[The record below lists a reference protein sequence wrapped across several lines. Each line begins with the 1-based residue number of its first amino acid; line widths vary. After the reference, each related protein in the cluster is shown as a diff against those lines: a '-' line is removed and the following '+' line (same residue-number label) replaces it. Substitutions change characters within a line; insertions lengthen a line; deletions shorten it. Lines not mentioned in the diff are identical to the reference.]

1 MKILSPAG
9 NMESLKMAVINGADE
24 VYLGINDFNAR
35 NNIDG
40 FTVDTLKDAIDY
52 AHIYGVKVHL
62 ALNILFTN
70 EELQKAIDIV
80 CKCINMGIDAFIVQ
94 DLGLISLINRLY
106 PEAEVHLS
114 TQMGI
119 HNLEGI
125 LALSNYKFKRVV
137 LSRETPLEE
146 IKRIRKHTNIEIEY
160 FVQGALCVSFSGN
173 CYMSSYLF
181 NASGNRGRCKQLC
194 RLPFTLKKG
203 QKVLKNGYLLS
214 AKDFNMIKRLD
225 ALKEAGVDAIKIEGR
240 ARRPFYV
247 GATTRQYYNALNGIE
262 TDIDQLK
269 LAFNRTYTE
278 GYFNG
283 NGNIISELQNHVG
296 IKVGKVQKV
305 EFGKRF
311 NKVIFTSNRALN
323 KKSTFKFILDKKE
336 TTITA
341 YDLSQIKPDTY
352 LLTTTSK
359 VEMGSDVH
367 LIIDQQVET
376 QMLSSSRKAV
386 VDISL
391 LVRQNQPITARV
403 AVKGQ
408 LLTIT
413 GDILQP
419 ALNQPLTKEKVGDNF
434 NKGEYFTANISFDE
448 FEKVFIPKQKLN
460 DFRRKVYAEIESVLT
475 KIDCSLE
482 YKNLPP
488 LPKIKVLKDFAI
500 VKDLGEEFLAKTII
514 YSPEIY
520 TAEDVLAFVQKC
532 NELGLKP
539 YLDTPNFALEKDIEL
554 LKDIEQKTGVGI
566 VANNYYALTLS
577 KDLIIG
583 AGLNVYNSYTA
594 GLYGKPFVTAESDVG
609 KRVDYYYMT
618 LRHCP
623 MKNLLNAKCDKC
635 PYEKGYSYQL
645 DSGKT
650 FNLQRKKLTTCTFY
664 LTD

>member
-94 DLGLISLINRLY
+94 DLGLISLINKLY

-146 IKRIRKHTNIEIEY
+146 IKRIRQNTDIEIEY

-181 NASGNRGRCKQLC
+181 GASGNRGRCKQLC
-194 RLPFTLKKG
+194 RLPFSLKKG

-214 AKDFNMIKRLD
+214 AKDFNMIKKLD
-225 ALKEAGVDAIKIEGR
+225 ALKQAGVDAIKIEGR

-247 GATTRQYYNALNGIE
+247 GATTRQYFNALNGIE

-311 NKVIFTSNRALN
+311 NRVIFTSNRALN

-341 YDLSQIKPDTY
+341 YDLSQVKPDTY
-352 LLTTTSK
+352 LITTTNK

-367 LIIDQQVET
+367 LIIDQQAET

-391 LVRQNQPITARV
+391 LVRQNQPITACV
-403 AVKGQ
+403 TIKGR
-408 LLTIT
+408 LLTVT

-419 ALNQPLTKEKVGDNF
+419 ALNQPLTKEQVEDNF
-434 NKGEYFTANISFDE
+434 NKGEYFTANVKFDE
-448 FEKVFIPKQKLN
+448 FESVFILKQKLN
-460 DFRRKVYAEIESVLT
+460 DFRRKVYAEIQSVLT

-482 YKNLPP
+482 HKILPP
-488 LPKIKVLKDFAI
+488 LPKIKPLKDFEI
-500 VKDLGEEFLAKTII
+500 VKDLSGEFFSKTII

-520 TAEDVLAFVQKC
+520 TAEDVFSFVQKC
-532 NELGLKP
+532 NELGKKA
-539 YLDTPNFALEKDIEL
+539 YLDTPNFALEKDIQL
-554 LKDIEQKTGVGI
+554 LKDIIEKTGVGI

-594 GLYGKPFVTAESDVG
+594 GLYGMPFITAESEIG
-609 KRVDYYYMT
+609 QRVDYYYMT

-635 PYEKGYSYQL
+635 PYENGYSYQL

>member
-1 MKILSPAG
+1 MKILSPVG

-40 FTVDTLKDAIDY
+40 FTVDTLKDAVDY

-70 EELQKAIDIV
+70 EELQKVIDIV

-94 DLGLISLINRLY
+94 DLGLISLINKLY

-146 IKRIRKHTNIEIEY
+146 IKRIRQNTDIEIEY

-181 NASGNRGRCKQLC
+181 GASGNRGRCKQLC

-203 QKVLKNGYLLS
+203 QKVLKSGYLLS
-214 AKDFNMIKRLD
+214 AKDFNMIQRLTE
-225 ALKEAGVDAIKIEGR
+225 LKEAGVDAIKIEGR

-247 GATTRQYYNALNGIE
+247 GATTRQYYNALNNIK
-262 TDIDQLK
+262 TDLDQLK

-305 EFGKRF
+305 ELGKKF
-311 NKVIFTSNRALN
+311 NRVIFTSNRALN

-341 YDLSQIKPDTY
+341 YDLSQVKPDTY
-352 LLTTTSK
+352 LITTTSK

-367 LIIDQQVET
+367 IIIDQQAET

-419 ALNQPLTKEKVGDNF
+419 ALNQPLTKEQVGDNF
-434 NKGEYFTANISFDE
+434 NKGEYFTANIKFDE

-460 DFRRKVYAEIESVLT
+460 DFRRKVYAEIQSVLT

-482 YKNLPP
+482 HKILPP
-488 LPKIKVLKDFAI
+488 LPKIKPLKDFEI
-500 VKDLGEEFLAKTII
+500 VKDLSREFFSKTII

-520 TAEDVLAFVQKC
+520 TAEDVLSFVQKC
-532 NELGLKP
+532 NELGKKA
-539 YLDTPNFALEKDIEL
+539 YLDTPNFVLEKDIQL
-554 LKDIEQKTGVGI
+554 LKDIIEKTGVGI

-594 GLYGKPFVTAESDVG
+594 GLYGMPFITAESEIG
-609 KRVDYYYMT
+609 QRVDYYYMT